1 MPTTCWN
8 RTSTASLIPGASSD
22 VLIYFA
28 GPLFSKAER
37 RFNLELTHRLEGLG
51 FDVFLPQRD
60 GAERDRPPYDTMTPE
75 ERRHAMFYLDR
86 TRILDSDVFLF
97 VLDGRVP
104 DEGACVELGIA
115 YCQKY
120 LLNGEKVL
128 VGLHTDTR
136 AAFKGGRLNPMVRVP
151 LDYIVDDEE
160 TLLRLLAEH
169 ESGVQAPN
177 E

>member
-1 MPTTCWN
+1 M
-8 RTSTASLIPGASSD
+8 
-22 VLIYFA
+22 LIYLA
-28 GPLFSKAER
+28 GPLFSEAER
-37 RFNLELTHRLEGLG
+37 CFNLGLAQSLETVG

-60 GAERDRPPYDTMTPE
+60 SVERDRPPYDAMSPG
-75 ERRHAMFYLDR
+75 ERRQAMFHLDR

-120 LLNGEKVL
+120 LQRDEKLL
-128 VGLHTDTR
+128 VGLHTDAR
-136 AAFKGGRLNPMVRVP
+136 AAFIGGRLNPMVRVP
-151 LDYIVDDEE
+151 LDYVVDDVES
-160 TLLRLLAEH
+160 LLHVLAGH
-169 ESGVQAPN
+169 GSGAEAGKERP